1 MEIDQDAQALKRK
14 RISIPKKKI
23 CEPLVNQPNMVAQ
36 NLPPPVLLPEP
47 APHANIEATA
57 KISVS
62 EFDYS
67 VENHFKAV
75 DSIVKLC
82 GQSGTVDSDQ
92 SEIERF
98 SNSITFL
105 REWRDFNYSS
115 RVVRFAFQHN
125 SEKKDIVGEV
135 TLPQF
140 SAASVPKLQ
149 NPQIQSKITDT
160 KSSKDFVMHVGGAVW
175 ALDWCP
181 RVDNNSENDIEPEF
195 VAIAAHPPE
204 SSYHKIGSPLTG
216 RGVIQIWC
224 VLAFCEEKDVPSQCN
239 KKPRPTQKKVT
250 VMANEATKMHRPR
263 GRPRKKPIIDP
274 LEEADT
280 ENQYV
285 EPLAVEYPEGSSSF
299 HPSDKTSVSTSKS
312 FEGPGRTQKECNQ
325 TKHANALT
333 LISVGGRGNQAKAQN
348 QTQVHNND
356 LRILRQDEH
365 QEPSLLNPSSSASY
379 HMNSS
384 LRPHNKINCLG
395 SCDTSRYFVPKDIAL
410 PRMMLCLAH
419 NGKVAWDV
427 KWRPY
432 NGCDPQS
439 MKRMGYLAVLL
450 GNGALEVWEV
460 PLPQTVKLVYPDCQE
475 CVDPRFIKLQP
486 VFRCSILKCGDRQ
499 SIPLTLEWSVSDR
512 ILVGCHDGAVAL
524 WQFSVTDPSTETRPL
539 LSFSADTGPIR
550 ALAWAPNQS
559 DVESA
564 NVIVTGGH
572 RSFKFWDIR
581 DPFRP
586 SWEHPIQGLA
596 YSLSWLQEPRC
607 VFGSIDDGTLWMVN
621 LVKTA
626 SDFPIAG
633 KSHAATKWGTH
644 NFDCSSFSIW
654 SVHAS
659 QLTGMVAYC
668 GEDGTAFCFQPTSR
682 SVNDP
687 SRNRIHHHLCGSL
700 LEEGSDLIVV
710 SLLTNS
716 PFIKRCPSMKRGST
730 AARYQ
735 ETKTNE
741 PVPKETCGG
750 SDAAHELGCDDS
762 SLTIKKQSSKNTPED
777 DQEVKSKEKSV
788 NEIQVLP
795 PKIVSMHRVRWNANK
810 KCKKW
815 LCYGGAAGLVR
826 CQEVDISGFE

>member
-1 MEIDQDAQALKRK
+1 MEIGEDATLSQALKRK
-14 RISIPKKKI
+14 RISISKKKI
-23 CEPLVNQPNMVAQ
+23 SKPTTVAQ
-36 NLPPPVLLPEP
+36 NLAPPVQLPAL
-47 APHANIEATA
+47 APFADIDAAAE
-57 KISVS
+57 ILVS

-75 DSIVKLC
+75 ETIVQLC

-105 REWRDFNYSS
+105 REWRDFNYAS

-140 SAASVPKLQ
+140 SAASVPKHK
-149 NPQIQSKITDT
+149 NPQIESKIADT

-181 RVDNNSENDIEPEF
+181 RVDHNSKNDIKPEF
-195 VAIAAHPPE
+195 IAVAAHPPE
-204 SSYHKIGSPLTG
+204 SSYHKIGAPLSG
-216 RGVIQIWC
+216 RGVVQIWC
-224 VLAFCEEKDVPSQCN
+224 VLALCEEEVVLSQCS
-239 KKPRPTQKKVT
+239 KKPRPTQKKGMVT
-250 VMANEATKMHRPR
+250 TNEATKMQRPR
-263 GRPRKKPIIDP
+263 GRPRKKPLIDP
-274 LEEADT
+274 LEKADAD
-280 ENQYV
+280 NQNV
-285 EPLAVEYPEGSSSF
+285 QPLAIEYPEGSSRS
-299 HPSDKTSVSTSKS
+299 HPSDKTSISTSKHL
-312 FEGPGRTQKECNQ
+312 EDLGRSHKDYNKTE
-325 TKHANALT
+325 HVNAST
-333 LISVGGRGNQAKAQN
+333 SSSPEGRGNQAKAQN

-356 LRILRQDEH
+356 LHMLRQNEH
-365 QEPSLLNPSSSASY
+365 QEHSLLNLSSASY
-379 HMNSS
+379 LMNSS
-384 LRPHNKINCLG
+384 LRPHNKINCTG
-395 SCDTSRYFVPKDIAL
+395 SCDASRYFVPKDVAL

-432 NGCDPQS
+432 IGCDPQS

-460 PLPQTVKLVYPDCQE
+460 PLPQTVKLVYPECQE
-475 CVDPRFIKLQP
+475 RVDPRFIKLQP
-486 VFRCSILKCGDRQ
+486 VFRCSILKCGGRQ

-512 ILVGCHDGAVAL
+512 ILVGCHDGVVAL

-550 ALAWAPNQS
+550 TLAWAPNQS
-559 DVESA
+559 DLESA

-586 SWEHPIQGLA
+586 LWEHPIQGLA
-596 YSLSWLQEPRC
+596 YSLSWLQDPRC

-621 LVKTA
+621 LVKAA

-633 KSHAATKWGTH
+633 NSHAGTKWGTH
-644 NFDCSSFSIW
+644 NFDCSLFSIW

-668 GEDGTAFCFQPTSR
+668 GEDGTAFCFQ
-682 SVNDP
+682 VN
-687 SRNRIHHHLCGSL
+687 
-700 LEEGSDLIVV
+700 
-710 SLLTNS
+710 TN
-716 PFIKRCPSMKRGST
+716 I
-730 AARYQ
+730 
-735 ETKTNE
+735 
-741 PVPKETCGG
+741 
-750 SDAAHELGCDDS
+750 
-762 SLTIKKQSSKNTPED
+762 
-777 DQEVKSKEKSV
+777 
-788 NEIQVLP
+788 
-795 PKIVSMHRVRWNANK
+795 
-810 KCKKW
+810 
-815 LCYGGAAGLVR
+815 
-826 CQEVDISGFE
+826 